1 MHRAFPA
8 GAASGEPVRRR
19 IRRWENVALDAGG
32 LLASDACGFVVGL
45 HYGPDQD
52 EVGYIFER
60 QQLFETFG
68 VSMLPSA
75 APMSH

>member
-1 MHRAFPA
+1 M
-8 GAASGEPVRRR
+8 
-19 IRRWENVALDAGG
+19 
-32 LLASDACGFVVGL
+32 ASDACGFVVGL

-60 QQLFETFG
+60 QQHFETFG
-68 VSMLPSA
+68 ASMLPSA